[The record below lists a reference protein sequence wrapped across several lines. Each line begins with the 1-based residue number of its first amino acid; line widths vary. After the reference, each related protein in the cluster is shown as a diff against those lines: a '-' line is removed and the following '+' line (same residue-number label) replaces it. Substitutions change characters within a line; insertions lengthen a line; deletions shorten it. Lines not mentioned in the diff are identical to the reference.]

1 MASSPGVFP
10 TTCWTLVNR
19 VRDDNAAVRQAA
31 LDELCRAYWLPLY
44 AFARRSG
51 FDPPDAED
59 AVQDFFIGA
68 LQRDLLARA
77 DEQVGKLRNLLC
89 IAFKRHLNHR
99 RRHEQALRRG
109 GGVEH
114 VPLLPRD
121 AEERYLSV
129 AGESLESPDQIF
141 HRQWARNLVER
152 AQQALRSWYE
162 REGKGA
168 LFERLSAYLPCDSV
182 EAANGEEPLE
192 DRAGMSV
199 DTFRIA
205 RHRMRK
211 RLREC
216 IRSEV
221 RETTQS
227 TDPVLIEAE
236 IRELLQA
243 LSA

>member
-19 VRDDNAAVRQAA
+19 VRDETLAVRQAA
-31 LDELCRAYWLPLY
+31 LDELCKAYWLPLY

-51 FDPPDAED
+51 FDPHDAED
-59 AVQDFFIGA
+59 AVQDFFLGA

-77 DEQVGKLRNLLC
+77 DEQIGKLRNLLC

-114 VPLLPRD
+114 VPLLPKD

-129 AGESLESPDQIF
+129 AGEPSESPDQIF

-152 AQQALRSWYE
+152 AQKALREWYE

-168 LFERLSAYLPCDSV
+168 LFERLSAFLPCD
-182 EAANGEEPLE
+182 EAE
-192 DRAGMSV
+192 DACPDEMVDDRGGMSV

-221 RETTQS
+221 RETTRC
-227 TDPVLIEAE
+227 TDPTLIEAE